1 MPRKKLARRLPLLP
15 KTPALKTKDHKTE
28 RLLEILRGIG
38 VSSQKAKPQVFYPV
52 REVAKH
58 FRVPISTVAR
68 VYTRLEDE
76 GILASIRGSK
86 TLLQGLNAGR
96 HFSVHGFVGMPAS
109 TGAFVTWQD
118 YRMFFIRTRRE
129 LRARGFAVAMTLF
142 HPREMM
148 SGPLLK
154 RIEKHDF
161 DTVLW
166 YRPDV
171 SSREI
176 ISRLKDL
183 GVKVLGISDAST
195 PSIRCRYE
203 IRRESA
209 ISAILRDWRSRS
221 GIKNVVIVRGVR
233 ASGAKEEILETL
245 IDEQRLPYRFATIDS
260 QLPDA
265 FLESLANCQNA
276 GLIFLSQAASMFA
289 FRAPETL
296 MKLMA
301 TNRIAFISGPPSF
314 PFVQVADV
322 AVDLVVVD
330 WQLLAERIVDDLL
343 SGKAFDSSETCV
355 LQGQAH
361 LRVSLSRYAESF

>member
-28 RLLEILRGIG
+28 RLLEILRGIA
-38 VSSQKAKPQVFYPV
+38 VSRQEAEPQVFYPV
-52 REVAKH
+52 REVGKH
-58 FRVPISTVAR
+58 FRVPISTVAK

-96 HFSVHGFVGMPAS
+96 HFSVYAFVGMPAS
-109 TGAFVTWQD
+109 TGAFITWQD
-118 YRMFFIRTRRE
+118 YRMFFVRTRRE

-142 HPREMM
+142 HPREMTN
-148 SGPLLK
+148 GQLLK

-183 GVKVLGISDAST
+183 GLKVLGISDGSA

-203 IRRESA
+203 IRREGA
-209 ISAILRDWRSRS
+209 ISAMLRDWRSRN
-221 GIKNVVIVRGVR
+221 GIRDVVIVRGAR

-245 IDEQRLPYRFATIDS
+245 VNEQQLLCRFATIGS
-260 QLPDA
+260 QRPDA
-265 FLESLANCQNA
+265 FLESLANYQSA

-289 FRAPETL
+289 FRAPEDL

-301 TNRIAFISGPPSF
+301 KRRVAFTGGPPSF
-314 PFVQVADV
+314 PFAHVADV
-322 AVDLVVVD
+322 AADLVIVD
-330 WQLLAERIVDDLL
+330 WQLVAERIVDDLL
-343 SGKAFDSSETCV
+343 SGRAFDSSETCV